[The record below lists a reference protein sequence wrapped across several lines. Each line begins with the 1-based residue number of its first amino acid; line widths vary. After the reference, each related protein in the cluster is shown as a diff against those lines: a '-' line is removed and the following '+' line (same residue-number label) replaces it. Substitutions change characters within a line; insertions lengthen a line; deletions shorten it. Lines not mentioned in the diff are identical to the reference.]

1 MIMGTLLR
9 KMEQIEE
16 KVDEAYKISDE
27 IREALPSDADI
38 EKLNESLLNAKEAVN
53 NLVVDKLTDIER
65 GLK

>member
-16 KVDEAYKISDE
+16 KV
-27 IREALPSDADI
+27 
-38 EKLNESLLNAKEAVN
+38 
-53 NLVVDKLTDIER
+53 VDKLTDIER